1 MKTRRILASL
11 CLAFMVMAAM
21 SASAQTFRGGIVG
34 TVTDNSGA
42 AVADAQVTVNN
53 IDTGLT
59 RTAQTDGSGNFLFS
73 ELPIGNYS
81 VTVVKQ
87 GFRTETQKSVAV
99 AVSSDS
105 RVDFKM
111 NPGEVKQIVE
121 VTSEIPQV
129 DTTGDM
135 VGGLIEGPVAQELP
149 VNGRDFT
156 KLLVLVPGSTA
167 DPSSVSE
174 SPGSFGLFSINGNRG
189 RSDNYLLDGT
199 DMNDGFRNDPAIN
212 EGGVFGVPATL
223 LPVEAVAEFGIQAN
237 TEPEYGRNAGAIVN
251 IVTKSGTNSV
261 HGSVF
266 EDFRNNHLDARNYF
280 NCASSPCAL
289 NTSPQAAN
297 IFLNNQF
304 GGSIGGPIIHDK
316 TFYFVAYEGQR
327 EKVDFPSVI
336 TVPTQ
341 TQVNAILALPGFT
354 ENPVISK
361 LLALNPWTKPNPL
374 PVGDAGGD
382 SVSLASVLEGT
393 NRLDSLI
400 TKIDQH
406 IGGNDIFTGRY
417 FFGDSNQTFPLGLSS
432 GSNVP
437 GYNTHVPTRV
447 QVISLSYTHVFTNK
461 LLMEV
466 RGGWNRFAET
476 FTPQD
481 SSFNPGSVGLDTDPS
496 ANPLLFGLPTI
507 SVSGYNSLG
516 NGTSQPRGRVDTNWQ
531 YFTNFS
537 YNTGKH
543 NWKAGF
549 EFRRTS
555 INSFLDG
562 KFRGTLSFNSL
573 ADFLSGA
580 VDGGA
585 EASGD
590 THRLT
595 HQNNQGL
602 YIQDSYRATHK
613 LTFNYG
619 LRWDHYGVI
628 TEKHDRFSIFNTTTG
643 KLQEVGTPGLGQLY
657 PDDWKNF
664 SPRASVAYDV
674 FGRSKTILRAGW
686 GLYYDAYSQDYFL
699 DQSVNNAGN
708 LGPAYNGI
716 GPSPVETGSV
726 VTPTLQSNVPVFGKF
741 GTGSAVFTV
750 DQGLKTPYME
760 EYNLN
765 VEQQISNG
773 VALQVGYVGSQGH
786 RLFRFLDMNQFNSAV
801 GASPFPA
808 FGVIN
813 QLQTTAFSNYN
824 SLQANLNF
832 RGYHGLTS
840 TVNYTYSHSI
850 DNASDGFDFVPQATQ
865 PDNSRAPD
873 RERANSN
880 FDVRQRFSWILDY
893 KLPGAK
899 WMPKLTSGWALDGV
913 VTLVTGAPVNLITFG
928 AQPGSLGTADFNG
941 SNEFL
946 DRPDIIGNPLQ
957 GQSLPSAYL
966 NLADLAVPC
975 ILNNTAASGTATC
988 IPGTQHFG
996 DAGRNAF
1003 PGPHYRN
1010 FDLAFSKSTPLGE
1023 RVKMEIRADFFNIF
1037 NHPNFSNPVLP
1048 NFFIDFLQ
1056 NGLTT
1061 TPIGPNQ
1068 YLGTGSGFLP
1078 ITATP
1083 DVGSANPFLGGGGPR
1098 NIQISMRFAF

>member
-1 MKTRRILASL
+1 MRVKMILGFVL
-11 CLAFMVMAAM
+11 LAATAVV
-21 SASAQTFRGGIVG
+21 AQTFRGGVVG
-34 TVTDNSGA
+34 TVTDNSSA
-42 AVADAQVTVNN
+42 SVADAQVTVSSA
-53 IDTGLT
+53 DTGLS
-59 RTAQTDGSGNFLFS
+59 RSAVTDSAGNFRFG
-73 ELPIGNYS
+73 ELPLGTYT
-81 VTVVKQ
+81 VTVVKT
-87 GFRTETQKSVAV
+87 GFRTETQKGVAV
-99 AVSSDS
+99 AVSTDVT
-105 RVDFKM
+105 VDFKLS
-111 NPGEVKQIVE
+111 PGQVKEVVEVSGEV
-121 VTSEIPQV
+121 PLL
-129 DTTGDM
+129 DTTGDT
-135 VGGLIEGPVAQELP
+135 VGGTIEGVVAQELP

-156 KLLVLVPGSTA
+156 KLLTLVPGSTA
-167 DPSSVSE
+167 DPGNVSE

-223 LPVEAVAEFGIQAN
+223 LPVDAVAELGILAG
-237 TEPEYGRNAGAIVN
+237 TEAEYGRNSGAIVN
-251 IVTKSGTNSV
+251 IVTKSGTNAL

-280 NCASSPCAL
+280 NCAANPCAL
-289 NTSPQAAN
+289 GTSPQRAN

-304 GGSIGGPIIHDK
+304 GGSLGGPIIKDH
-316 TFYFVAYEGQR
+316 TFFFVSYEGQR

-341 TQVNAILALPGFT
+341 TQINAFT
-354 ENPVISK
+354 TGGGTINPVIAK

-374 PVGDAGGD
+374 PVGDAAGD
-382 SVSLASVLEGT
+382 SVNLASVLEGT
-393 NRLDSLI
+393 NRLDSVI
-400 TKIDQH
+400 AKIDDH
-406 IGGNDIFTGRY
+406 IGRNDVLTGRY
-417 FFGDSNQTFPLGLSS
+417 FFGDSSQIFPLGLSS

-437 GYNTHVPTRV
+437 GYNTNVPTRV
-447 QVISLSYTHVFTNK
+447 QVVSLSYTHVFTNK

-481 SSFNPGSVGLDTDPS
+481 NAFNPTSIGLDTNPS
-496 ANPLLFGLPTI
+496 GNPLFFGLPVI

-516 NGTSQPRGRVDTNWQ
+516 NGNSQPRGRVDTNWQ

-537 YNTGKH
+537 YSTGKH
-543 NWKAGF
+543 NWKMGF

-562 KFRGTLSFNSL
+562 KFRGALSFNSL
-573 ADFLSGA
+573 GDFLNGI
-580 VDGGA
+580 VDGGSQA
-585 EASGD
+585 TGD

-602 YIQDSYRATHK
+602 YIQDNYRVTRR

-619 LRWDHYGVI
+619 LRWDHYGVV
-628 TEKHDRFSIFNTTTG
+628 TEKHNRFSIFDTSTDS
-643 KLQEVGTPGLGQLY
+643 LQLVGTPGLSQLY
-657 PDDWKNF
+657 PDDWRNV
-664 SPRASVAYDV
+664 SPRASFAYDV
-674 FGRSKTILRAGW
+674 FGTSKTVVRAGW
-686 GLYYDAYSQDYFL
+686 GLYFDAYSQDFFV

-726 VTPTLQSNVPVFGKF
+726 VGTPLTAGVPVFGKF
-741 GTGSAVFTV
+741 APGSAVFTV
-750 DQGLKTPYME
+750 AQNLKTPYME

-765 VEQQISNG
+765 IEQQISNG

-786 RLFRFLDMNQFNSAV
+786 RLFRFLDINQFNSAL
-801 GASPFPA
+801 GAYPFPA

-813 QLQTTAFSNYN
+813 QFQSTADSGYN
-824 SLQANLNF
+824 SLQANVNF

-840 TVNYTYSHSI
+840 SVNYTYSHSI

-865 PDNSRAPD
+865 PDNSRNPAA
-873 RERANSN
+873 ERANSN
-880 FDVRQRFSWILDY
+880 FDVRQRFSWNWNY
-893 KLPGAK
+893 KIPGSA
-899 WMPKLTSGWALDGV
+899 WAPKLTSGWALDGIV
-913 VTLVTGAPVNLITFG
+913 ILMTGTPVNLITFG
-928 AQPGSLGTADFNG
+928 AQPGNSGADFNG

-957 GQSLPSAYL
+957 GQHLPSAYL

-975 ILNNTAASGTATC
+975 TLNAASGGTC

-996 DAGRNAF
+996 DTGRNGF
-1003 PGPHYRN
+1003 EGPHFRN
-1010 FDLAFSKSTPLGE
+1010 LDLALSKTTPLGE
-1023 RVKMEIRADFFNIF
+1023 RVKMEVRGDFFNIF
-1037 NHPNFSNPVLP
+1037 NHPNFTNPVLP

-1061 TPIGPNQ
+1061 RQIGPGQ
-1068 YLGTGSGFLP
+1068 FVGTGTGFLP
-1078 ITATP
+1078 IVATP

-1098 NIQISMRFAF
+1098 NIQLSVRFSF

>member
-1 MKTRRILASL
+1 MSL
-11 CLAFMVMAAM
+11 SMRLRMTLAFVVFAA
-21 SASAQTFRGGIVG
+21 AALVAQSFRGGIVG
-34 TVTDNSGA
+34 TVTDSSGA
-42 AVADAQVTVNN
+42 SVASAQVTVTSQ
-53 IDTGLT
+53 DTGLT
-59 RTAQTDGSGNFLFS
+59 RVVQTDSDGNYHFS
-73 ELPIGNYS
+73 ELPLGNYT
-81 VTVVKQ
+81 VTAVIT
-87 GFRTETQKSVAV
+87 GFNTETQKGIAV
-99 AVSSDS
+99 AVSTDS

-111 NPGEVKQIVE
+111 SPGEVKQVVE
-121 VTSEIPQV
+121 VSGEVPLV
-129 DTTGDM
+129 DTTSDM
-135 VGGLIEGPVAQELP
+135 SGGTIEGSVAQDLP

-156 KLLVLVPGSTA
+156 KLLTLVPGGTA

-223 LPVEAVAEFGIQAN
+223 LPVDAVAEFGILAG
-237 TEPEYGRNAGAIVN
+237 TEAEYGRNAGAIVN
-251 IVTKSGTNSV
+251 IVTKSGTNSL

-280 NCASSPCAL
+280 NCANNPCAVAG
-289 NTSPQAAN
+289 TSPQPAN

-304 GGSIGGPIIHDK
+304 GGSVGGPIVKDR
-316 TFYFVAYEGQR
+316 TFFFAAYEGQR
-327 EKVDFPSVI
+327 EKVDFPSAI

-341 TQVNAILALPGFT
+341 AQIALHTPVGGV
-354 ENPVISK
+354 NPVIAK

-374 PVGDAGGD
+374 PAGTPGVDAPA
-382 SVSLASVLEGT
+382 SLTSVLEGT
-393 NRLDSLI
+393 NRLDSVI

-406 IGGNDIFTGRY
+406 IAANDVFTGRY

-447 QVISLSYTHVFTNK
+447 QIVSLSYTHVFTNK

-481 SSFNPGSVGLDTDPS
+481 SNFDPSSIGLDTIPS
-496 ANPLLFGLPTI
+496 GNPLLFGLPTV
-507 SVSGYNSLG
+507 SVSGYSSLG

-543 NWKAGF
+543 NFKMGF

-562 KFRGTLSFNSL
+562 KFRGTLSFNDL
-573 ADFLSGA
+573 TDFLNGQ
-580 VDGGA
+580 VDAGTQA
-585 EASGD
+585 TGD

-595 HQNNQGL
+595 HQNSEGL
-602 YIQDSYRATHK
+602 YLQDNYRLTHK

-619 LRWDHYGVI
+619 LRWDHFGVV
-628 TEKHDRFSIFNTTTG
+628 TEKHNRFSIFNTTTDS
-643 KLQEVGTPGLGQLY
+643 LQLVGTQGLGQLY
-657 PDDWKNF
+657 PDDWKDF
-664 SPRASVAYDV
+664 SPRFSVAYDL
-674 FGRSKTILRAGW
+674 FGKSRTILRAGW
-686 GLYYDAYSQDYFL
+686 GLYYDAYSLDYFL

-716 GPSPVETGSV
+716 GPSPVETGGV
-726 VTPTLQSNVPVFGKF
+726 VGSPLQAGTRVFGNF
-741 GTGSAVFTV
+741 TTGSAVFTV
-750 DQGLKTPYME
+750 AQNLKSPYVD

-765 VEQQISNG
+765 IEQQIASG
-773 VALQVGYVGSQGH
+773 LAMQIGYVGSQGH
-786 RLFRFLDMNQFNSAV
+786 RLSRFRDINQANPALPS
-801 GASPFPA
+801 GTPFPG

-813 QLQTTAFSNYN
+813 QFESTAFSNYN

-840 TVNYTYSHSI
+840 SVNYNWSHSI

-865 PDNSRAPD
+865 PDNSRRPD
-873 RERANSN
+873 LERANSN
-880 FDVRQRFSWILDY
+880 FDVRQRFSWNFGY
-893 KLPGAK
+893 KLPGSS
-899 WMPKLTSGWALDGV
+899 WMPKLTSGWALDGIA
-913 VTLVTGAPVNLITFG
+913 TLMTGTPVNLITFG
-928 AQPGSLGTADFNG
+928 GDSSGADFNG

-946 DRPDIIGNPLQ
+946 GRPDIIGNPLQ
-957 GQSLPSAYL
+957 GQHLPEAYL
-966 NLADLAVPC
+966 NLSDLAVPC
-975 ILNNTAASGTATC
+975 ILDAGGAC
-988 IPGTQHFG
+988 IAGTQHFG
-996 DAGRNAF
+996 SAGRNAF
-1003 PGPHYRN
+1003 TGPHFRN
-1010 FDLAFSKSTPLGE
+1010 LDFSISKSTPLGE
-1023 RVKMEIRADFFNIF
+1023 RLKMEFRADFFNIF
-1037 NHPNFSNPVLP
+1037 NHPNFTNPVLP
-1048 NFFIDFLQ
+1048 NFFIDYLSG
-1056 NGLTT
+1056 GLTT
-1061 TPIGPNQ
+1061 TQISPGRFR
-1068 YLGTGSGFLP
+1068 GTGTGFLP
-1078 ITATP
+1078 ILATP

-1098 NIQISMRFAF
+1098 NIQLSVRFSF

>member
-1 MKTRRILASL
+1 MTVSMRLRMTFAFVVLA
-11 CLAFMVMAAM
+11 AA
-21 SASAQTFRGGIVG
+21 ALGAQSFRGGIVG
-34 TVTDNSGA
+34 TVTDSSGA
-42 AVADAQVTVNN
+42 SVADAQVTVTSE
-53 IDTGLT
+53 DTGLT
-59 RTAQTDGSGNFLFS
+59 RVVETDSDGNYHFS
-73 ELPIGNYS
+73 ELPLGNYS
-81 VTVVKQ
+81 VTVVKT
-87 GFRTETQKSVAV
+87 GFNTQTQKGIAV
-99 AVSSDS
+99 AVSTDS

-111 NPGEVKQIVE
+111 TPGEVKQVVE
-121 VTSEIPQV
+121 VNSEVPLV
-129 DTTGDM
+129 DTTSDT
-135 VGGLIEGPVAQELP
+135 VGGTIEGSVVQDLP

-156 KLLVLVPGSTA
+156 KLMTLVPGATA
-167 DPSSVSE
+167 DPGSVSE

-223 LPVEAVAEFGIQAN
+223 LPVDAVAEFGILAG
-237 TEPEYGRNAGAIVN
+237 TEAEYGRNAGAIVN
-251 IVTKSGTNSV
+251 IVTKSGTNSL
-261 HGSVF
+261 HGSAF

-280 NCASSPCAL
+280 NCASNPCAL
-289 NTSPQAAN
+289 NTSPQRAN

-304 GGSIGGPIIHDK
+304 GGSLGGPIVKDK
-316 TFYFVAYEGQR
+316 TFFFAAYEGQR
-327 EKVDFPSVI
+327 EKVDFPSII

-341 TQVNAILALPGFT
+341 NQLNTFLAVPGNAI
-354 ENPVISK
+354 NPVISN
-361 LLALNPWTKPNPL
+361 LLALNPWTKPAAL
-374 PVGDAGGD
+374 PVGDAAGD
-382 SVSLASVLEGT
+382 SVNLGSVLEGT
-393 NRLDSLI
+393 NRLDSVI

-406 IGGNDIFTGRY
+406 IGMNDVFTGRY

-447 QVISLSYTHVFTNK
+447 QVVSLSYTHVFTNK

-481 SSFNPGSVGLDTDPS
+481 SNFNPGSIGLDTNPS
-496 ANPLLFGLPTI
+496 GNPVLFGLPTI
-507 SVSGYNSLG
+507 SVGGYSSLG

-543 NWKAGF
+543 NLKMGF

-573 ADFLSGA
+573 VDFLNGQ

-585 EASGD
+585 QATGD

-595 HQNNQGL
+595 HQNSQGL
-602 YIQDSYRATHK
+602 YLQDNYRLTRK

-628 TEKHDRFSIFNTTTG
+628 TEKHNRFSIFNTTTDS
-643 KLQEVGTPGLGQLY
+643 LQLVGTSGLGQLY
-657 PDDWKNF
+657 PDDWKNI
-664 SPRASVAYDV
+664 SPRASVAYDI
-674 FGRSKTILRAGW
+674 FGKSKTILRGGW
-686 GLYYDAYSQDYFL
+686 GLYYDAYSQDFFL

-716 GPSPVETGSV
+716 GPSPVETGGV
-726 VTPTLQSNVPVFGKF
+726 VTPVLKVGVPVYGGFAPGA
-741 GTGSAVFTV
+741 AVFTV

-765 VEQQISNG
+765 VEQQISSG
-773 VALQVGYVGSQGH
+773 LAMQIGYVGSQGH
-786 RLFRFLDMNQFNSAV
+786 RLFRFRDLNQTNPALPSP
-801 GASPFPA
+801 GTPFPG

-813 QLQTTAFSNYN
+813 QFESNAFSKYN
-824 SLQANLNF
+824 SLQAGLNF

-840 TVNYTYSHSI
+840 SVNYNWSHSI

-865 PDNSRAPD
+865 PDNSRRPD
-873 RERANSN
+873 LERANSN
-880 FDVRQRFSWILDY
+880 FDVRQRFSWNFDY
-893 KLPGAK
+893 KLPGSS
-899 WMPKLTSGWALDGV
+899 WMPKATSGWSIGGIA
-913 VTLVTGAPVNLITFG
+913 TLMTGTPVNLITFG
-928 AQPGSLGTADFNG
+928 GQPGNSSADFNG

-946 DRPDIIGNPLQ
+946 GRPDIIGNPLQ
-957 GQSLPSAYL
+957 GQHLPEAYL
-966 NLADLAVPC
+966 NLSNLAVPC
-975 ILNNTAASGTATC
+975 ILNAASGGTC
-988 IPGTQHFG
+988 IAGTQHFG
-996 DAGRNAF
+996 SAGRNAF
-1003 PGPHYRN
+1003 TGPHFRN
-1010 FDLAFSKSTPLGE
+1010 LDLAISKSTPLGE
-1023 RVKMEIRADFFNIF
+1023 HVKMEFRADFFNIF
-1037 NHPNFSNPVLP
+1037 NHPNFTNPVLP
-1048 NFFIDFLQ
+1048 NFFIDYLT

-1061 TPIGPNQ
+1061 TQIGPGQ
-1068 YLGTGSGFLP
+1068 FRGTGTGFLP

-1098 NIQISMRFAF
+1098 NIQLSVRFSF